1 MKIDSKKDLNMSQ
14 VNSRKDFIKKA
25 GFASLG
31 FIGMGASSSKDEFAI
46 QNPFQTDYEQVFNMS
61 GYAAPP
67 IETVRVG
74 VIGLGGR
81 GTGTTA
87 RLTRIEGAEI
97 KALCDLQQ
105 EAAEAALERINRDS
119 PVSHEPDIYAGSEDI
134 WMEMCERD
142 DIDLVI
148 INTPWDLHAPMAIY
162 AMEQGKHVVTEVPIA
177 TTIED
182 CWELVKTSERTRQ
195 HCMML
200 SNPCYRDFDM
210 MALGMA
216 RDGYFG
222 EIIHAEGAYIHDL
235 RHLNFSKDQYQNMWR
250 LRQNATRNGNL
261 YPTHGLGTI
270 CNIMDINCGDQMSHL
285 VSVSSNDFMMGEM
298 AKELAAED
306 PFFEEFTD
314 KEFRGNINSTIIRT
328 HNGRT
333 ILLQHDVTSPRP
345 GIRFNLVSGTDGV
358 AQARPPRVA
367 KNHDGWLPDEEYAT
381 LEEKYTPEI
390 SKQVGDLA
398 RQVGGHGGMDTM
410 MLWRLIDCLRNGI
423 PLDMSVYDGVLWS
436 AMAPLSEWSVA
447 NGSKPVAIPDF
458 TSGSWQT
465 NERGMDIELQRG
477 ATTQII

>member
-1 MKIDSKKDLNMSQ
+1 MGENG
-14 VNSRKDFIKKA
+14 NRRDFIRKA
-25 GFASLG
+25 GLASLG
-31 FIGMGASSSKDEFAI
+31 FVGMGASSSEDEFAI
-46 QNPFQTDYEQVFNMS
+46 QNPFQTDYKQVFNMS

-87 RLTRIEGAEI
+87 RLTRIEGVDI

-105 EAAEAALERINRDS
+105 EAAESALERINRDS
-119 PVSHEPDIYAGSEDI
+119 PVSHAPEIYAGTEDI
-134 WMEMCERD
+134 WMELCDRD

-148 INTPWDLHAPMAIY
+148 VNTPWDLHAPMAIY

-182 CWELVKTSERTRQ
+182 CWELVKTSERTRR

-210 MALGMA
+210 MALSMA

-235 RHLNFSKDQYQNMWR
+235 RHLNFSKTHYQDMWR
-250 LRQNATRNGNL
+250 LRQNASRNGNL

-306 PFFEEFTD
+306 PFFEEFAD
-314 KEFRGNINSTIIRT
+314 KEYRGNINSTIIRT

-345 GIRFNLVSGTDGV
+345 GIRFNLVSGTKGV

-367 KNHDGWLPDEEYAT
+367 KSHDGWLPDEEFT
-381 LEEKYTPEI
+381 GLQKQYTPEI

-458 TSGSWQT
+458 TSGAWKT